1 MALRGKNPTLRQKK
15 LIADLKFRGISLNPD
30 NWLVRKETPE
40 ELHIMKREGIKAV
53 RVWNKKEKCW
63 SR

>member
-1 MALRGKNPTLRQKK
+1 MRGKNPTLRQKK
-15 LIADLKFRGISLNPD
+15 LIAGIRFCGTSLNPD
-30 NWLVRKETPE
+30 NWLIVQETPG
-40 ELHIMKREGIKAV
+40 ELNIMKKYGAKAV